1 MRSCRHF
8 RFTVAVFLV
17 GESAAPNCSQ
27 RRLELVVSPH
37 GVYAEVPGD
46 GEQAGHG
53 DDTPEVN
60 SEHDSEYPS
69 DGSSS
74 DADDSRLAG
83 RITERNGAF
92 HTPNTRPTAIRLW
105 SDTTN

>member
-1 MRSCRHF
+1 LA
-8 RFTVAVFLV
+8 VAVFLAD
-17 GESAAPNCSQ
+17 ESAAPNCSQ
-27 RRLELVVSPH
+27 RRLELLVSPH
-37 GVYAEVPGD
+37 GVCTEVPSD

-53 DDTPEVN
+53 HDTPEAN
-60 SEHDSEYPS
+60 SEHDSEYAP

-83 RITERNGAF
+83 RITERDTAF
-92 HTPNTRPTAIRLW
+92 HTWNTRPTAIRLW